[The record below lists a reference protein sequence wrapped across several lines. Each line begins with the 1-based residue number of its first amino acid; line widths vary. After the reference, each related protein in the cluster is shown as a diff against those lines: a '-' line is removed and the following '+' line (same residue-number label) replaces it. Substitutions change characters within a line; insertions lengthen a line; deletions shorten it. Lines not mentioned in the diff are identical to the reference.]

1 MLPKEPSLHVT
12 AISLGHGRYR
22 LKVTVRIAGAGANE
36 AVVDVEPVSHAK
48 VRIGRR
54 TIYTNHD
61 GAAIIEITR
70 SRRLTITAGET
81 LKPALANLR

>member
-1 MLPKEPSLHVT
+1 MLPKEPSLHVR

-36 AVVDVEPVSHAK
+36 AGVDVEPVYHAK

-61 GAAIIEITR
+61 GAAIVKIE
-70 SRRLTITAGET
+70 RRRRVTITAGDT

>member
-12 AISLGHGRYR
+12 AIRLGHGRYR

-36 AVVDVEPVSHAK
+36 AVVDVEPVYHAK

-61 GAAIIEITR
+61 GAATIKIER
-70 SRRLTITAGET
+70 SRRLTITAGDT
-81 LKPALANLR
+81 LKPALPFLR